1 MISHFFIS
9 VLFFVAIFL
18 SCCSHV
24 LGHFEVDL
32 PVFHWRRGC
41 SLGTRQYSFSWNN
54 LFILQYLIVRL

>member
-18 SCCSHV
+18 LLACF
-24 LGHFEVDL
+24 GAFEVDL

-54 LFILQYLIVRL
+54 LFILQYLVVKL